1 MISSI
6 IKIKAIVLLSIL
18 EYFIYSF
25 HNKLIRI
32 FFVLIFSKIFNSKI
46 SYRKVWFTDQNSKPL
61 VIEGKINI
69 LVVI

>member
-32 FFVLIFSKIFNSKI
+32 FFVLIFSKTFNSKI